1 MTRITQPSSQ
11 HVFFCWMTL
20 QKILAN
26 THGGWKYEGWIFN
39 SKELTPFLL
48 KIIEVQCVHW
58 EMCQMKPKQQS
69 SWFWFS
75 TEACFQ
81 QEVYKWL
88 NLTRLNFEHADLF
101 LLIPCGFKGVWN
113 VYPKDLGKVTGKG
126 CNLFPA
132 YCFNESMD
140 KTTMQAE
147 EARQMVERW
156 KASCGLACDQLQY
169 WGKRGI
175 SLGVCSTLTRMQ
187 SSPPG
192 IVTCFRIV
200 FSRARPSQ
208 TPLLGWGAWAT

>member
-1 MTRITQPSSQ
+1 M
-11 HVFFCWMTL
+11 
-20 QKILAN
+20 
-26 THGGWKYEGWIFN
+26 
-39 SKELTPFLL
+39 
-48 KIIEVQCVHW
+48 
-58 EMCQMKPKQQS
+58 
-69 SWFWFS
+69 
-75 TEACFQ
+75 
-81 QEVYKWL
+81 YKWL

-169 WGKRGI
+169 
-175 SLGVCSTLTRMQ
+175 
-187 SSPPG
+187 
-192 IVTCFRIV
+192 
-200 FSRARPSQ
+200 
-208 TPLLGWGAWAT
+208 